1 MPHPYLVNTNTLY
14 STPDMVPDKRI
25 REVLDFWFASPGAP
39 EHNRTRA
46 VWFKKD
52 DTFDSEI
59 RRRFGGLIDEA
70 LTGRLDS
77 WRDTVEGTVAYIV
90 VLDQFTRNVHR
101 GTPKSFAG
109 DPRALAAARET
120 VAAGVDRDLPGVWRQ
135 FVYLPFEH
143 AEDLVTQEESVRLFR
158 QLAHDVPEVDI
169 VTYAERHHAVIA
181 RFGRFPHRNAILGRQ
196 STPEEEAFLREP
208 GSSF

>member
-1 MPHPYLVNTNTLY
+1 MATDP
-14 STPDMVPDKRI
+14 RI
-25 REVLDFWFASPGAP
+25 REVLDFWFAAPGTP

-52 DTFDSEI
+52 DTFDAGI
-59 RRRFGGLIDEA
+59 GRRFGALIDEA
-70 LTGRLDS
+70 LVGSLDG
-77 WRDTVEGTVAYIV
+77 WRTTMEGAVAYII

-109 DPRALAAARET
+109 DAQALAAARKL
-120 VAAGVDRDLPGVWRQ
+120 VASGADRALPGVHRQ

-143 AEDLVTQEESVRLFR
+143 AEDMASQEESLRLFR
-158 QLAHDVPEVDI
+158 GLANDDPALADL
-169 VTYAERHHAVIA
+169 VTWAERHHAVVA
-181 RFGRFPHRNAILGRQ
+181 RFGRFPHRNGLLGRT
-196 STPEEEAFLREP
+196 STPEEQAFLREP

>member
-1 MPHPYLVNTNTLY
+1 MTVET
-14 STPDMVPDKRI
+14 SI
-25 REVLDFWFASPGAP
+25 REVLDFWFASPGEP

-52 DTFDSEI
+52 DAFDDEI
-59 RRRFGGLIDEA
+59 RRRFGALIEDA
-70 LTGRLDS
+70 LAGKLES
-77 WRDTVEGTVAYIV
+77 WRATADGAVAYII

-109 DPRALAAARET
+109 DPRALAAAREI
-120 VAAGVDRDLPGVWRQ
+120 VATGADRALSGVYRQ

-143 AEDLVTQEESVRLFR
+143 AEDMKAQDESMRLFS
-158 QLAHDVPEVDI
+158 QLAADVPALADLP
-169 VTYAERHHAVIA
+169 TWADRHRVIIA

-196 STPEEEAFLREP
+196 STAEEEAFLREAH
-208 GSSF
+208 SSF